1 MERMFTKREVAKML
15 KVSERTIDRVSKK
28 IGVTVFRI
36 GNQLRFPESSVVEML
51 TIDQISSSEHDKII
65 KSLLGE

>member
-1 MERMFTKREVAKML
+1 MFTKREVAKML

-36 GNQLRFPESSVVEML
+36 GNHLRFPESSVVEIL